1 MKLLVLTAAI
11 SSVSLSACTT
21 ADLPAVS
28 DLPIQAPTLS
38 SEPPQA
44 AVGAERQSIRG
55 CCSFG
60 LPASSTVRGSQG
72 IAIDGFSPVT
82 FTTGNETV
90 TVSPLLGNYGWQGTE
105 NGQTISVDR
114 RQARQATISGKGTRV
129 AAPVHRHIDGR
140 DTKLTLSITSSCA
153 VPDKCLGLKHVI
165 QTFRFEDAWQ
175 SDQSWFAKP
184 RSRTDVSAL

>member
-1 MKLLVLTAAI
+1 MRLGLTAAI

-21 ADLPAVS
+21 AGLHAVPELPVH
-28 DLPIQAPTLS
+28 APATS
-38 SEPPQA
+38 SKDIVGA
-44 AVGAERQSIRG
+44 AGAERQSIRG
-55 CCSFG
+55 CCSFD
-60 LPASSTVRGSQG
+60 LPASSTVRVSQG
-72 IAIDGFSPVT
+72 IPIDGFSFVT
-82 FTTGNETV
+82 LTAGNETV

-140 DTKLTLSITSSCA
+140 ESKLTLSITSSCA
-153 VPDKCLGLKHVI
+153 VPEKCPGLKHVI